1 MRIYVC
7 TIFLKKEMDCDDQD
21 LKKSTIINSIWQVY
35 EQFHCKIMDENPLRN
50 LSRAHKLYTAQ
61 KLLKYSDATTF

>member
-1 MRIYVC
+1 
-7 TIFLKKEMDCDDQD
+7 
-21 LKKSTIINSIWQVY
+21 VY
-35 EQFHCKIMDENPLRN
+35 EQFHCKIMDEKPLRN